1 MQRWIFIA
9 VAMLAA
15 GLASCSDNPE
25 TSTDEPSGEITIMPE
40 ALSNNAVA
48 ALTIEGRPTLFSF
61 SGLGA
66 GKTRAD
72 MSSAAYSY
80 DIDAD
85 KWTRLADVPGNEPR
99 LASVAVGLNDR
110 VYLFGG
116 YTVAEDGTEVSTP
129 EVFAFNPATNE
140 YEPRAPM
147 PLPVDDAVAFAYAGR
162 YIYLVSGWHDTG
174 NVSDVQVLDTWE
186 DKWFTAT
193 PYPGTPVFGH
203 AGGIAANNIMI
214 ADGVKVTG
222 EVDGR
227 RQFAM
232 SNEVYIGVIDAEDPA
247 LITWLEMDPHPG
259 KPLYRMAAAGSEE
272 LGVIVFVGGSENPYN
287 YDGIGYNGEPSEP
300 SASLMPFRLKKEK
313 WVEVDD
319 FPLASMDHR
328 GLPEID
334 GVFYIVG
341 GMRAGQEVS
350 GTVYALSFQKKK

>member
-1 MQRWIFIA
+1 MHRLGLVIA
-9 VAMLAA
+9 AVLAA
-15 GLASCSDNPE
+15 GLVSCSEDPQE
-25 TSTDEPSGEITIMPE
+25 PAGEPSGTLTVMPE

-48 ALTIEGRPTLFSF
+48 ALKVDGRATLFSF

-72 MSSAAYSY
+72 ITSAAYSY
-80 DIDAD
+80 DIAAD
-85 KWTRLADVPGNEPR
+85 KWTRLPDVPGGKHR
-99 LASVAVGLNDR
+99 LASVAVGLGDR
-110 VYLFGG
+110 VFIFGG
-116 YTVAEDGTEVSTP
+116 YTVAEDGSEVSTP
-129 EVFAFNPATNE
+129 EVYAFNPQTSE

-147 PLPVDDAVAFAYAGR
+147 PLPVDDTVAFAHADR

-186 DKWFTAT
+186 DKWFAAT

-203 AGGIAANNIMI
+203 AGGIAANNIMV

-232 SNEVYIGVIDAEDPA
+232 SDEVWLGVIDPEDPA
-247 LITWLEMDPHPG
+247 MITWLAMEPHPG
-259 KPLYRMAAAGSEE
+259 KPRYRMAAAGSED
-272 LGVIVFVGGSENPYN
+272 LGVMVFVGGSENPYN
-287 YDGIGYNGEPSEP
+287 YDGIGYDGVPSEP

-313 WVEVDD
+313 WVDVDF

-328 GLPEID
+328 GLPKID
-334 GVFYIVG
+334 GTFYIIG

-350 GTVYALSFQKKK
+350 GSVYTLNFQKKD